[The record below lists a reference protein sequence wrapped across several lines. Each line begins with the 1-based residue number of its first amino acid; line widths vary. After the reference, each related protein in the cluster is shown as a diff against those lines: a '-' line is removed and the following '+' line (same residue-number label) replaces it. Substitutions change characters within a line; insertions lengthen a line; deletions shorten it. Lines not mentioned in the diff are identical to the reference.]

1 MLTNQV
7 CIDWGISAN
16 ERRSLAFL
24 SVDYLSFT
32 RTMCFKQHVY
42 FHLVQ
47 SKLRRSCLHVT
58 QSRQKPVSMRKS
70 ERQRGDGEEMREER
84 WV

>member
-24 SVDYLSFT
+24 SADWLSFT
-32 RTMCFKQHVY
+32 GTMCFKQHVY
-42 FHLVQ
+42 FYLVQ
-47 SKLRRSCLHVT
+47 SKLRRSCLCVT
-58 QSRQKPVSMRKS
+58 FSRQKCVIMRKN
-70 ERQRGDGEEMREER
+70 ERQRVDGEEIRGEH